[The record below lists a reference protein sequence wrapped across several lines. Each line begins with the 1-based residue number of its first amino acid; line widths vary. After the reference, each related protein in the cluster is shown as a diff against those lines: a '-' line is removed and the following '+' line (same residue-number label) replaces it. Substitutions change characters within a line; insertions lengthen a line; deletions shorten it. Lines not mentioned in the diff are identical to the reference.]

1 MDSSGTLQRATGT
14 KVTRGNNMSKRG
26 KFEVITGLWRRTKSG
41 NRGEEYF
48 YGKPK
53 LSEPLVINPGDEV
66 YIFATSARNARN
78 GDPQRYL
85 KIKRASQKEEK
96 SNE

>member
-1 MDSSGTLQRATGT
+1 
-14 KVTRGNNMSKRG
+14 MSKRG